1 MTRIL
6 LGLGSNLEP
15 REEHI
20 RSALDLVQER
30 GAVRLLKVSALRET
44 EPVGG
49 PPQGAYLN
57 GAALVE
63 SDLPPRD
70 LLALLKSVETRVGRK
85 PGGVRWGPREVDLD
99 ILLYGDLV
107 VQEPGLLVPHP
118 RLTGRRFV
126 LEPAAEIAGDMVHPV
141 LRKTVSE
148 MLRRLPERLGRG
160 APRLLTTLEDL
171 RTWVKISL
179 RNRFTTGFVPT
190 MGALH
195 EGHASLMRAAYRE
208 TDRVVVSIFVNPRQF
223 DDPSDL
229 DRYPRNLEEDVEV
242 CAENGVDAVFAP
254 SAEDMY
260 PRGFSTR
267 VEVEGLSSVLEG
279 KVRPGHFAGVATVV
293 TKLLALTLPDRA
305 YFGQKDFQQAALVRR
320 MVRDLGVPCA
330 VVVMPTVRDQDG
342 LAVSSR
348 NRFLSEEDRRRGLS
362 LPRSLAAATKA
373 WEEGERDAGRILE
386 EARRVLEAE
395 PAVLLDYL
403 VVADPETLKALE
415 GEVDRA
421 VVLVA
426 GRVGS
431 VRLLDNA
438 LLE

>member
-1 MTRIL
+1 VTRIL